1 MCIELRISFESRI
14 DFELNHDVSHLII
27 ALYLRGKAV
36 LG

>member
-27 ALYLRGKAV
+27 TLYLRGKTV